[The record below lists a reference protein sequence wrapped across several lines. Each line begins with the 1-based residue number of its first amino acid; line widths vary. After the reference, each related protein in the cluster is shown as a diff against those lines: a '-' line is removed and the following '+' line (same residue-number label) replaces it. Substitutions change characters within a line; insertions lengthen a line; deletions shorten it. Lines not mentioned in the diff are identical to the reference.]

1 MKTIQMLVESPNG
14 HDTIAVP
21 ESEVQEAVEKQLKD
35 GKWVTIEK
43 KDGNTELL
51 TEQDIPTQKTIS
63 EAEVEKSDEEAWAE
77 KFESVESVTATNK
90 AKGG

>member
-21 ESEVQEAVEKQLKD
+21 EHEVQEAVEKELKD

-77 KFESVESVTATNK
+77 KFENVESVTATNK

>member
-21 ESEVQEAVEKQLKD
+21 ENEVQEAVEKELKD